1 MRKYILSF
9 LLIPVLLLTSCNN
22 WLDIDPEDRI
32 MEENLF
38 NSREGFMAALNGIY
52 IEMNSSTLYG
62 GRMTVS
68 LFDVLAQYY
77 TAAMPNEHAYS
88 NYKNFSYDQASV
100 KSTYSGIWDKYYNLI
115 ANCNTIIEHCDKGKD
130 LLGEEYHNII
140 KGEALA
146 LRALFHFEV
155 LRIWGPIFKE
165 NPEMICI
172 PYAETSKVEIRPLL
186 AADAVYGKIKRD
198 LLEAESHLAE
208 SDPIITEGPLFSAG
222 AFGEGN
228 DLRYRTTRLNYYA
241 VQALLARA
249 ALYCEDRAMALE
261 YARKVVSETQR
272 EGEEVFPFV
281 TRGYDLE
288 DRIYQ
293 SELLFAHYNLKRVSL
308 WDNYFSNNLSDANVL
323 RVADDLVD
331 AIYEETDY
339 RYIHQWKK
347 MRNPSN
353 AEQYYFQKYAEV
365 KILNSDTEAVKE
377 RKDRHRFL
385 VPMLR
390 ISEMHY
396 IIAECETDQ
405 ALALQALNKVRN
417 ARALKEI
424 TDYSL
429 LAAELEKEYQR
440 EFIGEG
446 QLFFYYKRQ
455 AKEKIPYGKGYW
467 GNVNTITMTTEKY
480 VPELPDSEKNNRVE

>member
-77 TAAMPNEHAYS
+77 TAAMSYEHAYS
-88 NYKNFSYDQASV
+88 YYTDFSYDQASI
-100 KSTYSGIWDKYYNLI
+100 KSTYSSIWDKYYNLI
-115 ANCNTIIEHCDKGKD
+115 ANCNTILEHCDSKTD
-130 LLGEEYHNII
+130 ILGEKYYNII

-155 LRIWGPIFKE
+155 LRIWGPVFKE
-165 NPEMICI
+165 NPEMVCI

-186 AADAVYGKIKRD
+186 AADAVYGKIKKD
-198 LLEAESHLAE
+198 LLEAESYLAE

-228 DLRYRTTRLNYYA
+228 DMRYRTTRLNYYA

-249 ALYCEDRAMALE
+249 ALYCEDRALALE
-261 YARKVVSETQR
+261 YAHKVVDETQR
-272 EGEEVFPFV
+272 EGEEIFPFV

-288 DRIYQ
+288 DRIYK

-308 WDNYFSNNLSDANVL
+308 WDNYFSNSLNDASVL
-323 RVADDLVD
+323 RVDDDIVD
-331 AIYEETDY
+331 AMYEETDY
-339 RYIHQWKK
+339 RYIYQWKK
-347 MRNPSN
+347 MKSPGND
-353 AEQYYFQKYAEV
+353 EQYYFQKYAEV

-377 RKDRHRFL
+377 RKDSHRFL

-429 LAAELEKEYQR
+429 LAVELEKEYQR

-455 AKEKIPYGKGYW
+455 AKEEIPYDNGYW
-467 GNVNTITMTTEKY
+467 GVETITMSTENY

>member
-1 MRKYILSF
+1 MRKYLLSF
-9 LLIPVLLLTSCNN
+9 LLLPVLLWTSCNN

-77 TAAMPNEHAYS
+77 TAAMPSEHAYS

-172 PYAETSKVEIRPLL
+172 PDAETSYVEIRPLL

-249 ALYCEDRAMALE
+249 ALYCEDRAVALE

-377 RKDRHRFL
+377 RKDRHHFL

-424 TDYSL
+424 TDYNL

-467 GNVNTITMTTEKY
+467 GSVNTITMTTEKY

>member
-1 MRKYILSF
+1 M
-9 LLIPVLLLTSCNN
+9 IPVLLLTSCNN

-77 TAAMPNEHAYS
+77 TAAMPSEHAYS

-130 LLGEEYHNII
+130 LLGEEYYNII

-249 ALYCEDRAMALE
+249 ALYCEDRAVALE
-261 YARKVVSETQR
+261 YARKVVTETQR

-353 AEQYYFQKYAEV
+353 AEKYYFQKYAEV

-455 AKEKIPYGKGYW
+455 AKEKIPYGKGYG

>member
-1 MRKYILSF
+1 M
-9 LLIPVLLLTSCNN
+9 IPVLLLTSCNN

-77 TAAMPNEHAYS
+77 TAAMPSEHAYS

-249 ALYCEDRAMALE
+249 ALYCEDRAVALE

-293 SELLFAHYNLKRVSL
+293 SELLYAHDNLPRVSL

-347 MRNPSN
+347 LRNPSN

-377 RKDRHRFL
+377 RKDRHHFL

-424 TDYSL
+424 TDYNL

-467 GNVNTITMTTEKY
+467 GSVNTITMTTEKY